1 MIVKLTI
8 REERGEQMRDWL
20 LNARKERGL
29 TQLDVAKKLDIS
41 EAYFNYIENGERQKK
56 MDIALASKLSMIL
69 DIPLAEIIEFEKS
82 EGRM

>member
-1 MIVKLTI
+1 MTDIEIARSTKLKNITEI
-8 REERGEQMRDWL
+8 
-20 LNARKERGL
+20 
-29 TQLDVAKKLDIS
+29 AKKLDIS

>member
-1 MIVKLTI
+1 MNVKLTI

-20 LNARKERGL
+20 LNARRERGL

>member
-1 MIVKLTI
+1 M
-8 REERGEQMRDWL
+8 REWL
-20 LNARKERGL
+20 LNLRKKRGM

-56 MDIALASKLSMIL
+56 MDIALVSRLSTVF
-69 DIPLAEIIEFEKS
+69 DIPLSEIIEFEKA

>member
-1 MIVKLTI
+1 
-8 REERGEQMRDWL
+8 MRDWL
-20 LNARKERGL
+20 LNARRERGL

-82 EGRM
+82 EGMM

>member
-1 MIVKLTI
+1 MNVKLTI

-20 LNARKERGL
+20 LNARRERGL

-56 MDIALASKLSMIL
+56 MDIALASKLSVIL
-69 DIPLAEIIEFEKS
+69 EIPLAEIIEFEKS

>member
-29 TQLDVAKKLDIS
+29 TQLDVAKRLDIS

-56 MDIALASKLSMIL
+56 MDIALASKLSVIL

>member
-1 MIVKLTI
+1 
-8 REERGEQMRDWL
+8 MRDWL
-20 LNARKERGL
+20 LNARRERGL

>member
-1 MIVKLTI
+1 M
-8 REERGEQMRDWL
+8 GEQMRDWL
-20 LNARKERGL
+20 LNARRERGL

>member
-1 MIVKLTI
+1 MNVKLTI

-20 LNARKERGL
+20 LNARRERGL

-69 DIPLAEIIEFEKS
+69 EIPLAEIIEFEKS

>member
-1 MIVKLTI
+1 
-8 REERGEQMRDWL
+8 MRDWL
-20 LNARKERGL
+20 LNARKEKGL
-29 TQLDVAKKLDIS
+29 TQLDVAKRLDIS

-56 MDIALASKLSMIL
+56 MDIALASKLSVIL

>member
-1 MIVKLTI
+1 
-8 REERGEQMRDWL
+8 MRDWL
-20 LNARKERGL
+20 LNARRERGL

-56 MDIALASKLSMIL
+56 MDIALASKLSMVL

>member
-1 MIVKLTI
+1 VNVKLTI

-20 LNARKERGL
+20 LNARRERGL

-69 DIPLAEIIEFEKS
+69 EIPLAEIIEFEKS

>member
-1 MIVKLTI
+1 
-8 REERGEQMRDWL
+8 MRDWL
-20 LNARKERGL
+20 LNARKEREL
-29 TQLDVAKKLDIS
+29 TQLDVAKRLDIS

-56 MDIALASKLSMIL
+56 MDIALASKLSVIL

>member
-1 MIVKLTI
+1 
-8 REERGEQMRDWL
+8 MRDWL

-29 TQLDVAKKLDIS
+29 TQLDVAKRLDIS

-56 MDIALASKLSMIL
+56 MDIALASKLSVIL

>member
-1 MIVKLTI
+1 
-8 REERGEQMRDWL
+8 MRDWL
-20 LNARKERGL
+20 LNARRERGL

-41 EAYFNYIENGERQKK
+41 EAYFNNIENGERQKK

-69 DIPLAEIIEFEKS
+69 EIPLAEIIEFEKS

>member
-1 MIVKLTI
+1 
-8 REERGEQMRDWL
+8 MRDWL
-20 LNARKERGL
+20 LNARRERGL

-56 MDIALASKLSMIL
+56 MDIALASKLSVIL
-69 DIPLAEIIEFEKS
+69 EIPLAEIIEFEKS

>member
-1 MIVKLTI
+1 
-8 REERGEQMRDWL
+8 MRDWL

>member
-8 REERGEQMRDWL
+8 RKERGEQMRDWL
-20 LNARKERGL
+20 LNARKEREL
-29 TQLDVAKKLDIS
+29 TQLDVAKRLDIS

-56 MDIALASKLSMIL
+56 MDIALASKLSVIL

>member
-1 MIVKLTI
+1 
-8 REERGEQMRDWL
+8 MRDWL

-29 TQLDVAKKLDIS
+29 TQLDIAKKLDIS